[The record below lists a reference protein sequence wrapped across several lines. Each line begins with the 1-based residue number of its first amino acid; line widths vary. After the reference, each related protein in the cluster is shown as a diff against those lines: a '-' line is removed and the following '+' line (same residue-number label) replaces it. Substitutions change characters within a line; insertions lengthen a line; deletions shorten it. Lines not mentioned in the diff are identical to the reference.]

1 MSFDRQYQGAYAEKV
16 LTASDKIRPKNS
28 GSISTEGFPITE

>member
-1 MSFDRQYQGAYAEKV
+1 MSFDRKYQGAYAKKA

-28 GSISTEGFPITE
+28 GSISADGFPITE